1 MKKIKHVLKWSK
13 KQVKCKE
20 NQNMQPRVP
29 SNCIQIMKIL
39 TKIYFSVTSII
50 WLPIPNMA
58 EHVTNSKYLQMRNT
72 HTQNLFQKVG
82 LEKVKKTIKLPNN
95 NVGEGTE
102 KAI

>member
-1 MKKIKHVLKWSK
+1 
-13 KQVKCKE
+13 
-20 NQNMQPRVP
+20 
-29 SNCIQIMKIL
+29 
-39 TKIYFSVTSII
+39 
-50 WLPIPNMA
+50 MA